1 MLHWQIQY
9 YCRRLTRDASRVPAG
24 IAEHVR
30 IEDHQQQ
37 DSFCDDSE
45 RIMLLR
51 LRGIPGFLD
60 LKGFV
65 PTPKGFGLS
74 LAGVSIDGQDYKNIR
89 RTGVCEREGLDRA
102 WKTPS

>member
-1 MLHWQIQY
+1 M
-9 YCRRLTRDASRVPAG
+9 PAG

-30 IEDHQQQ
+30 IEDHQQHVTPTTE
-37 DSFCDDSE
+37 SLRDDSE

-51 LRGIPGFLD
+51 LRKGPGIPSPLGL
-60 LKGFV
+60 G
-65 PTPKGFGLS
+65 TPLLLG
-74 LAGVSIDGQDYKNIR
+74 LAGVSIDGRDFKNRR